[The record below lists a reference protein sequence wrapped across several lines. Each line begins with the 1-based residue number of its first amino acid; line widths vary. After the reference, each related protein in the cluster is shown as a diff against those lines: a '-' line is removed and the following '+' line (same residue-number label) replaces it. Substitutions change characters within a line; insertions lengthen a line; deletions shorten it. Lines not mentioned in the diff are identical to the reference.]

1 MLGLDPRAARI
12 TWTVAVVALLLWA
25 VYAIRKTLFV
35 FALALFL
42 AYMIAPLVR
51 MIDRRRPART
61 PRAVPVI
68 AAFAIVLA
76 LIAVFAAWV
85 GPTVADQSAQLASE
99 LPKLVERI
107 NAEQMPL
114 PSFAEPWRERVTAV
128 LRQSMEGAARSAVP
142 FARGLVQMMAALA
155 SNAVFVVLIP
165 ILAFLFLKD
174 GTELRDAL
182 LRWFRRFGDVAK
194 ADRVLIELHQAL
206 GNYVRSL
213 GLLSLATFIAY
224 SAFFSATGMP
234 FGVLLAAVAAL
245 LEFIPVIGPLTA
257 VAIAVL
263 VALFTGYEHVLW
275 IVAFVLAYRLFQDY
289 VLAPK
294 LMSTGIDVHPA
305 LIIFGFLAGEQLAG
319 IPGMFLS
326 VPVMATLVIVLRAAR
341 TASSPTISPTLPERS
356 PRSGASSSPRPP
368 A

>member
-1 MLGLDPRAARI
+1 MLGLDPRAARVA
-12 TWTVAVVALLLWA
+12 WTVAVVALLLWA
-25 VYAIRKTLFV
+25 VYLVRKTLFV

-51 MIDRRRPART
+51 LIERRAARM
-61 PRAVPVI
+61 PKAASVI
-68 AAFAIVLA
+68 AAFAVVLA
-76 LIAVFAAWV
+76 AIAVFAAWI

-99 LPKLVERI
+99 LPKLVQRI
-107 NAEQMPL
+107 NAEAMPL
-114 PSFAEPWRERVTAV
+114 PSFAEPWRERITIV

-174 GTELRDAL
+174 GAELRGAL
-182 LRWFRRFGDVAK
+182 LRWLRGSGNVAT
-194 ADRVLIELHQAL
+194 ADGVLTELHEAL
-206 GNYVRSL
+206 GHYVRSL
-213 GLLSLATFIAY
+213 GLLSLATFVAY
-224 SAFFSATGMP
+224 AAFFTSTGVP

-257 VAIAVL
+257 AAIAVL
-263 VALFTGYEHVLW
+263 VALFTGYAHVLW
-275 IVAFVLAYRLFQDY
+275 MVIFFVAYRLFQDY

-294 LMSTGIDVHPA
+294 LMGTGIDVHPA

-326 VPVMATLVIVLRAAR
+326 VPVMAVLIIVLRAAR
-341 TASSPTISPTLPERS
+341 SASRENDLL
-356 PRSGASSSPRPP
+356 
-368 A
+368 